1 MCCVLECVQS
11 VKTNIYIY
19 IYTYDYLHW
28 FWMILKLVVIT
39 HSFPWCPFD
48 PFWSWLMQ
56 STFLYNFF
64 SFSAHDDMLSLNVNS
79 ISKSSRVTG
88 ADLPFQSNEATT
100 NQLSGLINN
109 LYLQKSMV
117 VKRNHYSWEFG
128 PFVLESC
135 WCLVSVWFVF
145 MQILTP
151 RGVTV
156 LSKCEREMPSV
167 CTSCNQGQ
175 HQISLRTAP
184 YSDTPSFQHSA
195 WQPGI
200 RKSQQNP
207 LVWSGVYMGLIC
219 FIWKLLNIEITDSCI
234 QLSSPWL
241 ICVPGLWQTCKQW
254 LTGDWKHKAGKHQEP
269 RQLQEI
275 QNLQESMILDVLV
288 SICLSARSE
297 QNWVPWS
304 RIQITNYL
312 DIFDTFCTI
321 CSVEIATSI
330 QKLCSS

>member
-1 MCCVLECVQS
+1 
-11 VKTNIYIY
+11 
-19 IYTYDYLHW
+19 
-28 FWMILKLVVIT
+28 
-39 HSFPWCPFD
+39 
-48 PFWSWLMQ
+48 
-56 STFLYNFF
+56 
-64 SFSAHDDMLSLNVNS
+64 MLSLNVNS

-195 WQPGI
+195 RQPGI

-219 FIWKLLNIEITDSCI
+219 FIWKLLNIEIADSCI

-254 LTGDWKHKAGKHQEP
+254 LTGDGSTK
-269 RQLQEI
+269 
-275 QNLQESMILDVLV
+275 QESTKSLD
-288 SICLSARSE
+288 SSKKFRICRSRWFWMCWF
-297 QNWVPWS
+297 QFVCQHAVS
-304 RIQITNYL
+304 RIGCPGVESKSQTIWIYL
-312 DIFDTFCTI
+312 IHFAPF
-321 CSVEIATSI
+321 AAWR
-330 QKLCSS
+330 